1 MAFDPIRE
9 AAELRNQLSSDKR
22 RLSFLFGAGTS
33 LSVGIQGLEQLT
45 ESVGKDLS
53 GRDAE
58 RYQSFRQAQPSSNLE
73 SVLNRVR
80 LCREML
86 ESGADEEVY
95 GLKRSEAEALDRAI
109 CLSVRKHVGVEPPSG
124 LAHHFVF
131 AQWIKMINRS
141 FPVEVFTTNYDV
153 LLERGFES
161 AETPYF
167 DGFVGSVSPFF
178 LATSVDTDFGGIPL
192 PTVPKNW
199 IRLWKLHGSIG
210 WVLVNDPL
218 TKLNRIVRGAE
229 VGGSQ
234 NDELMVYPSR
244 QKYSESRRLPFM
256 TYQDRFRRLLASG
269 ETLLI
274 TSGYSFSDEHIN
286 EILFQALRSNP
297 RLAVTALMF
306 DRLDTQLLKTNL
318 LQPTQGITNLTVYAP
333 DGAIVGGVAG
343 EWSAPSQ
350 TSPSGEWPFWNE
362 EKKEFRLGDFRT
374 FVDFLRTFLG
384 NRAIHLPAEA
394 PLNAQ

>member
-45 ESVGKDLS
+45 ESVGKDLT
-53 GRDAE
+53 GKDAE
-58 RYQSFRQAQPSSNLE
+58 WYQSLRKAQPSANLE
-73 SVLNRVR
+73 LILNRVR

-86 ESGADEEVY
+86 GSGIDDEVY
-95 GLKRSEAEALDRAI
+95 GLKLPEAEGLDRAI
-109 CLSVRKHVGVEPPSG
+109 CLSVRKHVGVEAPLG
-124 LAHHFVF
+124 LADHFVF
-131 AQWIKMINRS
+131 AQWLKMINRS
-141 FPVEVFTTNYDV
+141 FPVEVFTTNYDL

-178 LATSVDTDFGGIPL
+178 LATSVDGDFGGLPL

-210 WVLVNDPL
+210 WILITDPL
-218 TKLNRIVRGAE
+218 TKLSRIVRRSEG
-229 VGGSQ
+229 GGSQ
-234 NDELMVYPSR
+234 DDELMVYPSR

-306 DRLDTQLLKTNL
+306 DRLDSAAVKKNL
-318 LQPTQGITNLTVYAP
+318 LQPTKGITNLTIYAP
-333 DGAIVGGVAG
+333 DGAVVGGLAG
-343 EWSAPSQ
+343 EWSVPSQ
-350 TSPSGEWPFWNE
+350 ASPSGKWSFWND
-362 EKKEFRLGDFRT
+362 EKKESRLGDFRA
-374 FVDFLRTFLG
+374 FVEFLRTFLG
-384 NRAIHLPAEA
+384 SRAIQLPAEA
-394 PLNAQ
+394 PPNA